1 MHLSPSFQRFRAAQA
16 ARAILGGEHPLARA
30 EERMRWLRAQ
40 AAADAALVTASAA
53 GLAAGAT
60 QLLALLV
67 AAAAV
72 QIAIIAGLF
81 AAAGARRRRALE
93 LIAAGRAALP
103 LAAVRRERARLAR
116 RVGALARSLERMRV
130 DARRPMRNRPVVAPL
145 YFPSVIREVDAELA
159 RRRDCSATACPTSPR
174 SRVRRSCSAGS
185 PRRCTDRTCSV
196 CARSSPGCSTR
207 SAPASPASL
216 RRR

>member
-1 MHLSPSFQRFRAAQA
+1 MHPSRSFQRFQAAQA
-16 ARAILGGEHPLARA
+16 AQAAQAMLGGEHPLARA

-40 AAADAALVTASAA
+40 AAADAALVTGSAA
-53 GLAAGAT
+53 GILAGAT
-60 QLLALLV
+60 ELLALLL

-72 QIAIIAGLF
+72 QVGIVVGLL
-81 AAAGARRRRALE
+81 AAAGVRRRRALE

-116 RVGALARSLERMRV
+116 RVGALATSLERMRV

-159 RRRDCSATACPTSPR
+159 QTARLLRDGTPDLAA
-174 SRVRRSCSAGS
+174 VA
-185 PRRCTDRTCSV
+185 RTEELLGGE
-196 CARSSPGCSTR
+196 SSPLYGPDVLR
-207 SAPASPASL
+207 LREELARLQYALSARVAS
-216 RRR
+216 

>member
-1 MHLSPSFQRFRAAQA
+1 MHPSRSFQRFQAAQA
-16 ARAILGGEHPLARA
+16 AQAILGGEHPLARA

-40 AAADAALVTASAA
+40 AAADAALVTGSAA
-53 GLAAGAT
+53 GILAGAT
-60 QLLALLV
+60 ELLVLLV

-72 QIAIIAGLF
+72 QVGIVVGLL
-81 AAAGARRRRALE
+81 AAAGVRRRRALE

-116 RVGALARSLERMRV
+116 RVGALATSLERMRV

-159 RRRDCSATACPTSPR
+159 RTARLLRDGTPDLAAVARTEELLGGESSPLYGPD
-174 SRVRRSCSAGS
+174 VRRLREELARLQYALSARVAG
-185 PRRCTDRTCSV
+185 
-196 CARSSPGCSTR
+196 
-207 SAPASPASL
+207 
-216 RRR
+216 